1 MALARIYNAD
11 MEIVRHIYINEYH
24 NRITLAIKDDEG
36 ATSIVRYEEGTAF
49 DEKIVD
55 LFIDVITFRLRF
67 CKKVSPFLNSLADRT
82 TAESKRAFVL
92 LDKAFGLDRPYNI
105 YPSKLDLARRDAA
118 MKSLRAHLFEVY
130 KSHSEEI
137 NGQRLY

>member
-1 MALARIYNAD
+1 MALARIYNAN

-36 ATSIVRYEEGTAF
+36 ETSIVRYEEGTAF

-92 LDKAFGLDRPYNI
+92 LDQAFGLDRPYNI
-105 YPSKLDLARRDAA
+105 YPTKRDLARRDAA
-118 MKSLRAHLFEVY
+118 MKALREHLLKVY
-130 KSHSEEI
+130 QSHSEEI